1 MKIKL
6 YNPTEPQKDFYR
18 LVHDD
23 KPFISCVVAGRQT
36 GKTFF
41 MQNDAVMRALNNP
54 RHRMF
59 WVSPIQ
65 DQANKVMKDVEAMF
79 SGHQDLWTQMVKR
92 FDRKS
97 NEMYFYNGSF
107 IKFRSADSGDNLRG
121 ATLDYIYLDEAAY
134 MKLDFINEVLL
145 PMVTRTNGRVCAAS
159 TFNGPNWF
167 YDWYREG
174 QMESSWD
181 QIKSI
186 KRTYLDLKDPSVDK
200 TVLGIKKSMT
210 RGQFDQEFL
219 CKPVSANA
227 LFSNIEEAVSAD
239 IADTTSERI
248 YIGMDIGVAQ
258 DYTVLTAMN
267 ELHDVIS
274 IDRFNFKEENM
285 DSEEFKQRIKDFY
298 LHHDKDGLLAAAYF
312 EINNNDLLF
321 DDLTDDDRLYKMV
334 PFHTTS
340 KTKPIIVKNLI
351 KLFEERQIRI
361 PRNEDLIKELYDFKS
376 KRNPIT
382 GNLQFSNTEGKHDDM
397 VMSLAICAHC
407 VTEEQEGGVTMFL

>member
-6 YNPTEPQKDFYR
+6 YNPTKPQKDFYR
-18 LVHDD
+18 LVHED
-23 KPFISCVVAGRQT
+23 KPFISCLVAGRQT

-41 MQNDAVMRALNNP
+41 MQNDCVMRALNNP
-54 RHRMF
+54 KHRMF

-65 DQANKVMKDVEAMF
+65 DQANKVMKDIEAMF
-79 SGHQDLWTQMVKR
+79 SGHQDLWEQMVKR
-92 FDRKS
+92 FDRKA

-145 PMVTRTNGRVCAAS
+145 PMVTRTGGRVCAAS

-174 QMESSWD
+174 QMESSWS
-181 QIKSI
+181 QMKSI
-186 KRTYLDLKDPSVDK
+186 KRTYLDLNDPAVEK

-227 LFSNIEEAVSAD
+227 LFSNIEEAVAEEMN
-239 IADTTSERI
+239 TPERI

-267 ELHDVIS
+267 ELHEVIAV
-274 IDRFNFKEENM
+274 DRFNFKEENM

-312 EINNNDLLF
+312 EVNNNDLLF
-321 DDLTDDDRLYKMV
+321 DDLTDDDRLYKLL
-334 PFHTTS
+334 PFQTTS
-340 KTKPIIVKNLI
+340 KTKPLIVKNLI
-351 KLFEERQIRI
+351 KLFEDKEIKI
-361 PRNEDLIKELYDFKS
+361 PRNEELIKELYDFKS

-382 GNLQFSNTEGKHDDM
+382 GNLQFSNTDGKHDDM
-397 VMSLAICAHC
+397 VMSLAICAYC
-407 VTEEQEGGVTMFL
+407 VTEEQDGGVTMFL